1 MRQRSSKTRISV
13 STGFGNLETSD
24 NLHQINSSE
33 METLKD
39 RSESSKNI
47 KKRKKEVEIARALS
61 QILTKKRKEYLH
73 LVQQN
78 HFI

>member
-39 RSESSKNI
+39 RSEL
-47 KKRKKEVEIARALS
+47 E
-61 QILTKKRKEYLH
+61 Q
-73 LVQQN
+73 
-78 HFI
+78 

>member
-1 MRQRSSKTRISV
+1 MRQRSSKIRTSV

-39 RSESSKNI
+39 SSELQRKNI
-47 KKRKKEVEIARALS
+47 KRRKKEVEILELS
-61 QILTKKRKEYLH
+61 QAS
-73 LVQQN
+73 
-78 HFI
+78 